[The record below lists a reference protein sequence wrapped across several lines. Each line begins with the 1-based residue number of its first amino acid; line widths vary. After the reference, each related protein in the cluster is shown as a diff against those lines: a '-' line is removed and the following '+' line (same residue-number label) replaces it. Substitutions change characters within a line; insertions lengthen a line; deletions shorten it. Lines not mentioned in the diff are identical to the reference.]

1 MPLNYIFDSDVST
14 HSNSN
19 TYGDWDAVYAA
30 IQADVGGKD
39 LVSGATGVVT
49 VSIRNSAGIPIE
61 TAQMKPSYFVS
72 DASNYLRFLGEK
84 SNGYPAVLMETDTP
98 TGNILYTNS
107 DRILIE
113 GAEED
118 ALIFRANNADTTN
131 KRTLFYS
138 GASDCTFR
146 RIVFDCN
153 NSLVVTPLS
162 GVSDLS
168 NVFEHCKIINAKDEF
183 NGSGRFGGYTMDH
196 CTISNCATFRPSASM
211 VITNTLIVNT
221 PTYAGSE
228 CGAGSNHNATTQA
241 TGPTNFGANSVYGVV
256 TADELQSDLVGGYN
270 ALPGASIIDA
280 DSTGTGNIGADVQ
293 TISVNAPQISL
304 SIAGDTLS
312 LLINTNNNIN
322 ADCTPYVN
330 GSPVASQKQTKT
342 SGISQLTWDL
352 TSFTEIG
359 SNAISFLTIQATDTD
374 LASST
379 SNTRIYSQGG
389 TKKVATAGN
398 SLSGAVNLATSIGG
412 SESLADMLKDA
423 HVVMGKDL
431 YIVENLKGNA
441 IFPDHN
447 SDPVFMEDIGSGN
460 YDLVLVQGEGRAGYN
475 NLLPTV
481 DEYYNR
487 EAKPMVDAVKGAQ
500 SDFAFYS
507 HSEQQNMTQA
517 AHDTETAIQEQ
528 GAALMDVDL
537 VPTGVAWH
545 SIRLA
550 DPTIDMWAD
559 NTHQNYVGA
568 YVNCLSLYRYLTGET
583 VVGIAYQP
591 ASLKLAPFSLSDAQ
605 ITLIQTKVDES
616 VTQPFVRSTLNSCD
630 VTITAPLQFTEY
642 TEGDEITFQAAAVDE
657 TTGDLTTSIEWT
669 VGTGQTV
676 MATGGNF
683 VTSSLPTG
691 QFSINAKVTGSDG
704 KVSQASR
711 LIKVRSLVNA
721 APVITTGSRD
731 VDHNSPW
738 TQVNLNTYV
747 TDDND
752 ELDWS
757 TLTITQ
763 NPANAVSIVKDTLTD
778 GVVNLDYAATNYQGA
793 DSFQYTVADLGG
805 LVSQSGVLNIYVNP
819 PSPPTG
825 ALPEGPLN
833 RGSSVV
839 MTMLNYEAT
848 AHGVEIQVIDLD
860 NGFASY
866 PCTVNSNENNAIDFN
881 IPASNVIANPIVN
894 FKIDVKTIIGYT

>member
-14 HSNSN
+14 HGNPN
-19 TYGDWDAVYAA
+19 TFADWDAVYAA
-30 IQADVGGKD
+30 IQSDVGGKD
-39 LVSGATGVVT
+39 LVAGATGVVT

-72 DASNYLRFLGEK
+72 DASNYLRLLGEK
-84 SNGYPAVLMETDTP
+84 SNDYPAVLMETDAP
-98 TGNILYTNS
+98 AGNILYTNS

-118 ALIFRANNADTTN
+118 ALIIRANNADITN

-138 GASDCTFR
+138 GASNCTFR
-146 RIVFDCN
+146 RIVFDGN
-153 NSLVVTPLS
+153 NNLLVTPIS

-168 NVFEHCKIINAKDEF
+168 NVFEHCKIINCKDEF

-211 VITNTLIVNT
+211 VITNVLLVNT

-228 CGAGSNHNATTQA
+228 CGAGSDYNATTQA
-241 TGPTNFGANSVYGVV
+241 TGPTNFGANSVYNVV
-256 TADELQSDLVGGYN
+256 AADELQSDLVGGYN
-270 ALPGASIIDA
+270 ALPGASIINA

-293 TISVNAPQISL
+293 TISASAPQISL

-330 GSPVASQKQTKT
+330 GSPVTSQKQTKT

-359 SNAISFLTIQATDTD
+359 SNAISFLTIQAVDTD

-389 TKKVATAGN
+389 TKKLVMGGN
-398 SLSGAVNLATSIGG
+398 SLSGPVNLATSIGG
-412 SESLADMLKDA
+412 AESLTDMLRAA
-423 HVVMGKDL
+423 HIAMGKEL
-431 YIVENLKGNA
+431 YIVEYLKGNA

-460 YDLVLVQGEGRAGYN
+460 YDLVLMQCEGRAGYN

-481 DEYYNR
+481 DDYYNQ
-487 EAKPMVDAVKGAQ
+487 EAKPMVDAVKGSQ

-507 HSEQQNMTQA
+507 HSEQQDMTQA
-517 AHDTETAIQEQ
+517 THDTETAIQEQ

-559 NTHQNYVGA
+559 NTHQNFVGA
-568 YVNCLSLYRYLTGET
+568 YVNCLSLYRYLTGES

-605 ITLIQTKVDES
+605 ITLIQSKVDES

-642 TEGDEITFQAAAVDE
+642 TEGDEITFQASAVDE
-657 TTGDLTTSIEWT
+657 TTGDLASSIEWT

-683 VTSSLPTG
+683 ITSSLPTG
-691 QFSINAKVTGSDG
+691 QFSINAKVVGSDG

-721 APVITTGSRD
+721 APVITVGSRD

-763 NPANAVSIVKDTLTD
+763 TPANAVSIAKDTLTD
-778 GVVNLDYAATNYQGA
+778 GVVNLNYAGTGYEGS
-793 DSFQYTVADLGG
+793 DVFKYTVRDLDG
-805 LVSQSGVLNIYVNP
+805 LLSPEGVLNITVNP
-819 PSPPTG
+819 PNPPTG
-825 ALPEGPLN
+825 AIAN
-833 RGSSVV
+833 KDITRGTTARIV
-839 MTMLNYEAT
+839 MQDYTPT
-848 AHGVEIQVIDLD
+848 AYGVKVEIIDVA
-860 NGFASY
+860 NGFTAY
-866 PCTVNSNENNAIDFN
+866 PCAVVEDTAGYIDFDV
-881 IPASNVIANPIVN
+881 PADTDILAALANATVQVDPI
-894 FKIDVKTIIGYT
+894 TGYS